1 MMLHIH
7 KLGDLNQKNADI
19 ECFSLLRQVRGSKR
33 LPLLPEQIHAELS
46 PLLITSTDLT
56 VMKQAAELITPIA
69 GKVIALLQRK
79 DFLYESINL
88 ERTLRILEEIAA
100 PLQQNIKFAEG
111 LQEWL
116 QQSFTGEFTAV
127 LNRIP
132 TLRAPAEKQQS
143 NEQLSLLFQ
152 RLLRNKDL
160 RFSSQ
165 GLIHEA
171 HTTRMNDLDESMVK
185 GFFFHVSLEE
195 ELKKLN
201 FDRIKL
207 RLAPEKLQEAVEIHE
222 QIKAVRKGIER
233 AYETNK
239 RLVELSVILYAYV
252 KWAMQG

>member
-19 ECFSLLRQVRGSKR
+19 ECVSLLRQVRGSKR
-33 LPLLPEQIHAELS
+33 LPLLPEQMHAELS
-46 PLLITSTDLT
+46 PLLITGTDLT
-56 VMKQAAELITPIA
+56 VMKQAAELIPSVA
-69 GKVIALLQRK
+69 GKVSALLQRK

-88 ERTLRILEEIAA
+88 ERTLKMMEEIAA
-100 PLQQNIKFAEG
+100 PLQQNIAFAEG

-116 QQSFTGEFTAV
+116 QQSFAGEFTMV

-132 TLRAPAEKQQS
+132 GLRSPVDKQQS

-152 RLLRNKDL
+152 RLLRSKDL
-160 RFSSQ
+160 RFASQ

-171 HTTRMNDLDESMVK
+171 HTARINDLDESMVK
-185 GFFFHVSLEE
+185 GFFFHITLEE

-201 FDRIKL
+201 FDRIRL
-207 RLAPEKLQEAVEIHE
+207 RLAPEKLQEAEGVHE
-222 QIKAVRKGIER
+222 QIKVVRKGIER